1 MSYVHFW
8 APTKGGETGSDSI
21 KKEQLSG
28 SSIQNE
34 RREDVII
41 NFDVTEASGFVGN
54 FGPWIV
60 AVTSNYNYS
69 HKCIVEV
76 VGIVI

>member
-1 MSYVHFW
+1 MFTFGPHQ
-8 APTKGGETGSDSI
+8 GGETGSTSI

-34 RREDVII
+34 EREDVII
-41 NFDVTEASGFVGN
+41 NFDVTEASGLVGN
-54 FGPWIV
+54 CGSWIA
-60 AVTSNYNYS
+60 AVTSNYNYL

>member
-28 SSIQNE
+28 SSTQNE
-34 RREDVII
+34 EREDVII

-54 FGPWIV
+54 FGPWIA
-60 AVTSNYNYS
+60 AVTSNYNYL

-76 VGIVI
+76 ITVVI